1 MKTPRFYATMKVM
14 NRQLQGLT
22 QMEVKRRIDAGKTN
36 HFKAKTGSSNWEIFR
51 RNVFNS
57 FNMLNFAIFVAL
69 IAVQAWSNLFFF
81 GIIVLNAF
89 TGMMTELRARRM
101 IDKLNLMNKDQIRV
115 VRDGQVSAIDP
126 QDIVLDDLMLLSAG
140 EQVPSDA
147 KVVDGMA
154 ELNEAMLTGESD
166 LILKKDGK
174 ELLSGSYLVSGQ
186 VYARVIHVAEDNYA
200 NKLMLE
206 AKTHKPIV
214 SRILYNMDKIAKF
227 TGKIVIPFGL
237 ALFFEAYMIKQL
249 SLQESV
255 VTSSTALLGMLP
267 KGIALLTITS
277 LLTAVIKLGMKH
289 VLVQEMY
296 SVETLARVDVLCLD
310 KTGTITQGKMT
321 VKGLELLS
329 KRFTKEELEGLLAA
343 YMQHS
348 KDNNS
353 TAQAI
358 RNAYEGLENNYQV
371 GDIIPFSSDRKW
383 GAMVIEGVG
392 TLFLGAPEMLLKE
405 NPQAVE
411 QAQARGSRVLILA
424 LSQSGID
431 TETMVLPHDVEALTL
446 LEIAD
451 PIREDAADTLE
462 YLRSQDVTLKIISGD
477 NPVTVSHI
485 AHQAGFVDYQSY
497 IDCSKVNDEELEAL
511 AEETAIFGRV
521 SPHQKKLLIQTLNAN
536 GHTTAMT
543 GDGVNDILALR
554 EADCSIVMAEG
565 DPATRQIANLV
576 LMDSEFKDIPEILF
590 EGRRVVN
597 NIAHIAPIFLIKTVY
612 SFLLG
617 LICIASI
624 VFGKAEYLLVFPFIQ
639 VQMTL
644 AGQFIEGLPP
654 FVLTFERNIRPVE
667 KHFLRR
673 SLQLSIPNALMLV
686 ISVLIFHLSQ
696 VYLGMSNTD
705 MLTLSYYMMGSTGVL
720 AVIRACIPLNKGRVA
735 LIIYSVFGFLISS
748 YYLSDVIEITTLNA
762 ITLPIYLVA
771 MAICTPLFFWISYKQ
786 GAFQKA

>member
-1 MKTPRFYATMKVM
+1 MKK
-14 NRQLQGLT
+14 QLQGLT
-22 QMEVKRRIDAGKTN
+22 QVEVKRRIDAGKTN

-115 VRDGQVSAIDP
+115 VRDGEVTSIDP
-126 QDIVLDDLMLLSAG
+126 QDIVLDDIMLLSAG

-147 KVVDGMA
+147 VVVDGMA

-186 VYARVIHVAEDNYA
+186 VYAKVINVAEDNYA

-237 ALFFEAYMIKQL
+237 ALFFEAYLIKQL

-289 VLVQEMY
+289 ILVQEMY

-321 VKGLELLS
+321 VKGLKLLS
-329 KRFTKEELEGLLAA
+329 ERFTKEELERLLAA

-348 KDNNS
+348 KDNNA

-358 RNAYEGLENNYQV
+358 RNAYEGLEHHYQV

-383 GAMVIEGVG
+383 GAMSIDGIG

-405 NPQAVE
+405 NPKAVD

-424 LSQSGID
+424 WSQSAVD
-431 TETMVLPHDVEALTL
+431 TETMSLPNDVEGLTL

-451 PIREDAADTLE
+451 PIREDAAETLE
-462 YLRSQDVTLKIISGD
+462 YLRSEDVTLKIISGD

-485 AHQAGFVDYQSY
+485 AHQAGFADYQSY
-497 IDCSKVNDEELEAL
+497 IDCSKVSDEELEAL
-511 AEETAIFGRV
+511 AEDTAIFGRV

-673 SLQLSIPNALMLV
+673 SLQLAIPNALMLV

-696 VYLGMSNTD
+696 VYLGMSSTD

-720 AVIRACIPLNKGRVA
+720 AVIRACIPLNKGRVV

-748 YYLSDVIEITTLNA
+748 YYLRDVIAISTLNSY
-762 ITLPIYLVA
+762 TLPIYLVA

-786 GAFQKA
+786 GAFQKAQSKT

>member
-1 MKTPRFYATMKVM
+1 MKK
-14 NRQLQGLT
+14 QLQGLT
-22 QMEVKRRIDAGKTN
+22 QVEVKRRIDAGKTN

-115 VRDGQVSAIDP
+115 VRDGEVTSIDP
-126 QDIVLDDLMLLSAG
+126 QDIVLDDIMLLSAG

-147 KVVDGMA
+147 VVVDGMA

-186 VYARVIHVAEDNYA
+186 VYAKVINVAEDNYA

-237 ALFFEAYMIKQL
+237 ALFFEAYLIKQL

-289 VLVQEMY
+289 ILVQEMY

-321 VKGLELLS
+321 VKGLKLLS
-329 KRFTKEELEGLLAA
+329 ERFTKEELERLLAA

-348 KDNNS
+348 KDNNA

-358 RNAYEGLENNYQV
+358 RNAYEGLEHHYQV
-371 GDIIPFSSDRKW
+371 GDVIPFSSDRKW
-383 GAMVIEGVG
+383 GAVSVDGLG

-405 NPQAVE
+405 NPKAVDQAK
-411 QAQARGSRVLILA
+411 ARGSRVLILA
-424 LSQSGID
+424 WSQSAVD
-431 TETMVLPHDVEALTL
+431 TETMSLPNDVEGLTL

-451 PIREDAADTLE
+451 PIREDAAETLE
-462 YLRSQDVTLKIISGD
+462 YLRSEDVTLKIISGD

-485 AHQAGFVDYQSY
+485 AHQAGFADYQSY
-497 IDCSKVNDEELEAL
+497 IDCSKVSDKELEAL
-511 AEETAIFGRV
+511 AEDTAIFGRV

-654 FVLTFERNIRPVE
+654 FILTFERNIRPVE

-686 ISVLIFHLSQ
+686 ISVLIFPLSQ

-735 LIIYSVFGFLISS
+735 LIIYSVFGFFISS
-748 YYLSDVIEITTLNA
+748 YYLRDVIEISTLNSY
-762 ITLPIYLVA
+762 TLPIYLVA

>member
-1 MKTPRFYATMKVM
+1 MKK
-14 NRQLQGLT
+14 QLQGLT
-22 QMEVKRRIDAGKTN
+22 QVEVKRRIDAGKTN

-57 FNMLNFAIFVAL
+57 FNVLNFAIFVAL

-115 VRDGQVSAIDP
+115 VRDGQLVSIDP
-126 QDIVLDDLMLLSAG
+126 KDIVLDDVMLLSAG

-147 KVVDGMA
+147 VVVDGIA

-166 LILKKDGK
+166 HILKKDGK

-206 AKTHKPIV
+206 AKNHKPIV

-237 ALFFEAYMIKQL
+237 ALFFEAYLIKQL

-289 VLVQEMY
+289 ILVQEMY

-329 KRFTKEELEGLLAA
+329 ERFTKEELERLLAA

-348 KDNNS
+348 KDKNA

-358 RNAYEGLENNYQV
+358 RNAYEGLEHHYQV
-371 GDIIPFSSDRKW
+371 GDVIPFSSNRKW
-383 GAMVIEGVG
+383 GAVSINGLG
-392 TLFLGAPEMLLKE
+392 TLFLGAPEMLLKK
-405 NPQAVE
+405 NPKAVDK
-411 QAQARGSRVLILA
+411 AQARGSRVLILA
-424 LSQSGID
+424 WSQSGIA
-431 TETMVLPHDVEALTL
+431 TENMILPNDIEALTL

-451 PIREDAADTLE
+451 PIREDAAETLE
-462 YLRSQDVTLKIISGD
+462 YLRSEDVTLKIISGD

-485 AHQAGFVDYQSY
+485 AHQAGFADYQSY
-497 IDCSKVNDEELEAL
+497 IDCSKVSDEELEAL
-511 AEETAIFGRV
+511 VEDTAIFGRV

-644 AGQFIEGLPP
+644 AGQFIEGFPP
-654 FVLTFERNIRPVE
+654 FILTFERNIRPVE

-673 SLQLSIPNALMLV
+673 SLQLSIPM
-686 ISVLIFHLSQ
+686 
-696 VYLGMSNTD
+696 
-705 MLTLSYYMMGSTGVL
+705 
-720 AVIRACIPLNKGRVA
+720 P
-735 LIIYSVFGFLISS
+735 
-748 YYLSDVIEITTLNA
+748 
-762 ITLPIYLVA
+762 
-771 MAICTPLFFWISYKQ
+771 
-786 GAFQKA
+786 

>member
-1 MKTPRFYATMKVM
+1 
-14 NRQLQGLT
+14 
-22 QMEVKRRIDAGKTN
+22 MEVKRRIDAGKTN

-115 VRDGQVSAIDP
+115 VRDGEVTSIDP
-126 QDIVLDDLMLLSAG
+126 QDIVLDDIMLLSAG

-147 KVVDGMA
+147 VVVDGMA

-186 VYARVIHVAEDNYA
+186 VYAKVINVAEDNYA

-237 ALFFEAYMIKQL
+237 ALFFEAYLIKQL

-289 VLVQEMY
+289 ILVQEMY

-321 VKGLELLS
+321 VKGLKLLS
-329 KRFTKEELEGLLAA
+329 ERFTKEELERLLAA

-348 KDNNS
+348 KDNNA

-358 RNAYEGLENNYQV
+358 RNAYEGLEHHYQV
-371 GDIIPFSSDRKW
+371 GDVIPFSSDRKW
-383 GAMVIEGVG
+383 GAMSIDGIG

-405 NPQAVE
+405 NPKAVD

-424 LSQSGID
+424 WSQSAVD
-431 TETMVLPHDVEALTL
+431 TETMSLPNDVEGLTL

-451 PIREDAADTLE
+451 PIREDAAETLE
-462 YLRSQDVTLKIISGD
+462 YLRSEDVTLKIISGD

-485 AHQAGFVDYQSY
+485 AHQAGFADYQSY
-497 IDCSKVNDEELEAL
+497 IDCSKVSDKELEAL
-511 AEETAIFGRV
+511 AEDTAIFGRV

-624 VFGKAEYLLVFPFIQ
+624 IFGKAEYLLVFPFIQ

-654 FVLTFERNIRPVE
+654 FILTFERNIRPVE

-720 AVIRACIPLNKGRVA
+720 AVIRSCIPLNKGRVA

-748 YYLSDVIEITTLNA
+748 YYLRDVIEISTLNSY
-762 ITLPIYLVA
+762 TLPIYLVA

-786 GAFQKA
+786 GAFQKT